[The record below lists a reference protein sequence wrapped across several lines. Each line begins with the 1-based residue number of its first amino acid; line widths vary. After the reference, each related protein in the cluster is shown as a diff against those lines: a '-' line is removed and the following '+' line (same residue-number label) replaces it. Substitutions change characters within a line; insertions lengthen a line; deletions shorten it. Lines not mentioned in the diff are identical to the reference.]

1 MPNSDRG
8 IDGALD
14 CNVLRSEWKGTNN
27 SFKKFGYK
35 EKERIGVKLEKKQAF
50 LRKSRVRPI

>member
-1 MPNSDRG
+1 M
-8 IDGALD
+8 
-14 CNVLRSEWKGTNN
+14 LRSEWKGTNN